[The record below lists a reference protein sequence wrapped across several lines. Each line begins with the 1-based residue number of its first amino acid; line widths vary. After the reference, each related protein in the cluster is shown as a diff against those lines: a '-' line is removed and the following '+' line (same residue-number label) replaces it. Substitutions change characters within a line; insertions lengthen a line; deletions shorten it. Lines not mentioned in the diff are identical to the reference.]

1 MGGTGDCEETGRLF
15 PLSLVLLVLTGCGG
29 HATIHQI
36 PMGIRKISTTGALVR
51 KTTPDECYYWVNEA
65 GELCV
70 AMREAKWSPL
80 GKRFRSE
87 FIASLV
93 LEGLPARTARNYRVG
108 RRTFRGRVEAGY
120 KHTRSASL
128 AGIATVWDYGRHR
141 LRGRFRFSAKHQSYS
156 VLTGWGSNKGLLVV
170 GEFTAVP
177 DRRAG
182 ERILARTEERG
193 LERGPPRATKTKR
206 ATR

>member
-1 MGGTGDCEETGRLF
+1 MGKGNLLRPYRASRGGTGDREEAGYLLS
-15 PLSLVLLVLTGCGG
+15 LSLVLLVLTGCGG

-108 RRTFRGRVEAGY
+108 RRTFRR
-120 KHTRSASL
+120 
-128 AGIATVWDYGRHR
+128 R
-141 LRGRFRFSAKHQSYS
+141 L
-156 VLTGWGSNKGLLVV
+156 
-170 GEFTAVP
+170 
-177 DRRAG
+177 
-182 ERILARTEERG
+182 
-193 LERGPPRATKTKR
+193 
-206 ATR
+206 